1 ELVPVAGPL
10 AVLGGDLDVVVRV
23 GEQLERLTREAVAQV
38 AAPPV
43 DAQRSAALPAAG
55 GVGAAAR
62 QARERRDGTGGAEQG
77 QGAAARDHRR
87 SFGSVDRGPEGPAAV
102 CGAGRGVEV
111 ARLLR
116 PGGALGTGSSRDLPG
131 SAPAESFQR

>member
-1 ELVPVAGPL
+1 VHRAEVQHVGDGLEVQQRGLGAVGVDVRLVHLEHVRGIAACELGGELVPVAGPL

-62 QARERRDGTGGAEQG
+62 QGRERRDGTGGGEQG
-77 QGAAARDHRR
+77 Q
-87 SFGSVDRGPEGPAAV
+87 
-102 CGAGRGVEV
+102 
-111 ARLLR
+111 
-116 PGGALGTGSSRDLPG
+116 
-131 SAPAESFQR
+131 